1 MHAAPVKTACGRR
14 GITYAIHG
22 KGKQGDKLFLLCNY
36 IYLTIALIIVLYP
49 LLYIVSASISD
60 PKYVSSGEMWL
71 IPKGITF
78 DGYARVFENA
88 NIWIGYKNTIIY
100 TVIGT
105 IVNLIV
111 TLPAAYA
118 LSRSDF
124 VGRGFLWQC
133 SWLRCF
139 RRGLIPSYLLV
150 KDLGMVNS
158 MWALILPGAA
168 SIWNIIVSRTFFQ
181 STIPKELQEAAH
193 IDGCTNFR
201 LFVKIVLPLSMPI
214 IAVMALFYGVGHW
227 NSYFSAMIYLND
239 AAKYPLQL
247 FLRQILV
254 LQEMAA
260 QGGGAIDA
268 SSAAAMNSKAEIA
281 ALVKYAVIIVA
292 TLPVIAVYPFLQRYF
307 VQGVMIGSVK
317 G

>member
-1 MHAAPVKTACGRR
+1 MASGVKESN
-14 GITYAIHG
+14 
-22 KGKQGDKLFLLCNY
+22 GDKLFLFLNY
-36 IYLTIALIIVLYP
+36 LYLTIALVIVLYP

-60 PKYVSSGEMWL
+60 PKLVASGEMWL
-71 IPKGITF
+71 FPKGITF
-78 DGYARVFENA
+78 EGYARVFENQ

-105 IVNLIV
+105 AVNLLV

-124 VGRGFLWQC
+124 VGRGFFMAMFLVTM
-133 SWLRCF
+133 F
-139 RRGLIPSYLLV
+139 FGGGLVPSYLLV

-168 SIWNIIVSRTFFQ
+168 SIWNIIVARTFFQ

-201 LFVKIVLPLSMPI
+201 LFIKIVLPLSMPI

-260 QGGGAIDA
+260 QGGGAIDI
-268 SSAAAMNSKAEIA
+268 SSAAAMNTKAEIA

-292 TLPVIAVYPFLQRYF
+292 TVPVIVIYPFLQRYF

>member
-1 MHAAPVKTACGRR
+1 MSTAVKESRS
-14 GITYAIHG
+14 
-22 KGKQGDKLFLLCNY
+22 DKVFLWCNY
-36 IYLTIALIIVLYP
+36 IYLTIALVIVLYP
-49 LLYIVSASISD
+49 LLYIISASISD
-60 PKYVSSGEMWL
+60 PKFVSSGEMWL
-71 IPKGITF
+71 LPKGITF
-78 DGYARVFENA
+78 EGYARVFENT

-100 TVIGT
+100 TVVGT
-105 IVNLIV
+105 LVNLMV

-124 VGRGFLWQC
+124 VGRGFFMAMFMVTMFF
-133 SWLRCF
+133 SG
-139 RRGLIPSYLLV
+139 GLVPSYLLI

-168 SIWNIIVSRTFFQ
+168 SIWNIIVCRTFFQ

-193 IDGCTNFR
+193 IDGCTNTR
-201 LFVKIVLPLSMPI
+201 LFIRIVLPLSMPI

-239 AAKYPLQL
+239 SSKYPLQL

-260 QGGGAIDA
+260 QGGGAIDT
-268 SSAAAMNSKAEIA
+268 SSATAMNSKAEIA
-281 ALVKYAVIIVA
+281 ALVKYAVIIVS
-292 TLPVIAVYPFLQRYF
+292 TLPVIAIYPFLQRYF